1 MVDGSTFLAWQ
12 CPAWHS
18 TVRYNPAVALAGQR
32 PQAHPRLP
40 RQGPRKA
47 HRRQGLHLR
56 RAAHLRPRQHR
67 EPLPQAALSPR
78 LGRLRPRLDPGLRL
92 LLCRPHQ
99 GRPARPRRR
108 RRLLWLPPLS
118 QAAPGASQQYS
129 LLTQDVLCMADG
141 SSFLAWQC
149 PAWHSTVRYN
159 PAVALAGQRP
169 QAHPRLPRQ
178 GPRKAHRRQGLQL
191 RRAAHLRPRQHRE
204 PLPQAAL
211 SPRLGR
217 LRPRLD
223 PGLRLLLC
231 RPHQGRPAL
240 PRRRRRLLWLPPL
253 SQAALGASSYSSQ
266 CVLHGRRQHF
276 PCVAVSCK
284 AQHSQVQPSRGT
296 CRAAPASA
304 PKAASPG
311 PAQGAPAPGAAPPQS
326 GPPAA
331 APAPGASPAGGPVPA
346 PGPAGATSG
355 PGAAPPAVPP
365 SSGPASAPWP
375 AAAPSLAP
383 TPQPGSPRCV
393 TTIFPVDPGCALHG
407 RR

>member
-231 RPHQGRPAL
+231 RPHQGRPAR

-253 SQAALGASSYSSQ
+253 SQAALGASSYSS
-266 CVLHGRRQHF
+266 H
-276 PCVAVSCK
+276 
-284 AQHSQVQPSRGT
+284 
-296 CRAAPASA
+296 
-304 PKAASPG
+304 
-311 PAQGAPAPGAAPPQS
+311 
-326 GPPAA
+326 
-331 APAPGASPAGGPVPA
+331 
-346 PGPAGATSG
+346 
-355 PGAAPPAVPP
+355 
-365 SSGPASAPWP
+365 
-375 AAAPSLAP
+375 
-383 TPQPGSPRCV
+383 
-393 TTIFPVDPGCALHG
+393 
-407 RR
+407 